1 VARCSECGFIAARIW
16 RTREFIEIDDRKR
29 DSGNIKDEFGG
40 DLESIPACFVNRF
53 NIKEEVEAARK
64 AAHDEPT
71 RNSIGELIPPYWPNY
86 VKEVLNRERA
96 CEYFIKWQQGFTPK
110 EHREMM
116 DRERMQK
123 WQMERE
129 EADRKWRSKEQWQLV
144 IVAGIFTLLG
154 AIIAW
159 LLTRGGH

>member
-1 VARCSECGFIAARIW
+1 
-16 RTREFIEIDDRKR
+16 
-29 DSGNIKDEFGG
+29 
-40 DLESIPACFVNRF
+40 
-53 NIKEEVEAARK
+53 
-64 AAHDEPT
+64 
-71 RNSIGELIPPYWPNY
+71 
-86 VKEVLNRERA
+86 
-96 CEYFIKWQQGFTPK
+96 
-110 EHREMM
+110 MM

-159 LLTRGGH
+159 LLTGGGH

>member
-1 VARCSECGFIAARIW
+1 MARCSECGFIAARVWEIG
-16 RTREFIEIDDRKR
+16 EFREIDDKRR
-29 DSGNIKDEFGG
+29 DSGELKSGFGNF
-40 DLESIPACFVNRF
+40 DPIPICFVNCF
-53 NIKEEVEAARK
+53 NIKEEIEVLRK
-64 AAHDEPT
+64 AAHDEWT
-71 RNSIGELIPPYWPNY
+71 QNSIGEWIQPHWEIY
-86 VKEVLNRERA
+86 VKQVLNTERV
-96 CEYFIKWQQGFTPK
+96 CESFRDWQQGFTPK

-116 DRERMQK
+116 DREKMQK